1 MPIMT
6 EKAVS
11 LSKEMST
18 IKRHQIKFLKIE
30 TVSQIQN
37 SLSRLNRIKMTK

>member
-18 IKRHQIKFLKIE
+18 IKRHQIKFLKLK
-30 TVSQIQN
+30 QYLKFKN